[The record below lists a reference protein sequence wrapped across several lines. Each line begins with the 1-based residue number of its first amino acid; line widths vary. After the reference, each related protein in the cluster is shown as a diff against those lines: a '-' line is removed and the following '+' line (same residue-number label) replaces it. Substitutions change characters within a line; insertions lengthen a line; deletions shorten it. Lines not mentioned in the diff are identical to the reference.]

1 MLRQLHE
8 ALPPANSP
16 PDAVAGGLSS
26 DGRAVSSAWGVT
38 GEEGF
43 VYNLRRELTLESA
56 GPCDDDRALYE
67 P

>member
-1 MLRQLHE
+1 MW
-8 ALPPANSP
+8 
-16 PDAVAGGLSS
+16 AVLASLGVARIVL
-26 DGRAVSSAWGVT
+26 VSSAWGVT